1 MSFGVAIIAINVFV
15 LTKSIAVGAVRKV
28 QLLDD
33 RKAYRKEKKSIDE
46 YKV

>member
-28 QLLDD
+28 
-33 RKAYRKEKKSIDE
+33 
-46 YKV
+46 